1 MTQQQTSFLEDCS
14 ITRAGARAAAM
25 TLARQRREA
34 GISKAAR
41 RAERLNAGWCGMA
54 LEHLRRFA
62 CSQVGVWTIE
72 QVRAVLE
79 SQLPAPTDAR
89 AWGRVCVDAIR
100 LGYIEKAPGVFLPA
114 ASSNA
119 APKQGWRRGKGA
131 RAAA

>member
-1 MTQQQTSFLEDCS
+1 MTPQQTSFLEDRQ
-14 ITRAGARAAAM
+14 ITRASARAAAM
-25 TLARQRREA
+25 TLAKQRREA

-89 AWGRVCVDAIR
+89 AWGWVTKEAVKFQ
-100 LGYIEKAPGVFLPA
+100 YIEKAPGVFLPA

-119 APKQGWRRGKGA
+119 APKQGWRRSSGA
-131 RAAA
+131 RG

>member
-1 MTQQQTSFLEDCS
+1 MTPQQTSFLEDHQ
-14 ITRAGARAAAM
+14 ITRASARAAAM

-34 GISKAAR
+34 GISAAAR

-89 AWGRVCVDAIR
+89 AWGQVTITAIR

-119 APKQGWRRGKGA
+119 APKQGWRRGRVA
-131 RAAA
+131 